1 MQFDVRG
8 FRPGEGVVQL
18 VVEADDLATA
28 TQRARAQGLAVLSAR
43 PQRAPG
49 GWPHLHLH
57 LHLRTGLRRAPRFP
71 LLQFTLELMA
81 LLKAGLSLPETLDA
95 LLEKEAR
102 AHVRPVLAAMRTRMF
117 EGQSFSRVLASLPQ
131 AFPVLYVTT
140 VRASERS
147 GDLVESLA
155 RYVDYHERLD
165 LVRKKVVSACIY
177 PVALLLLGGLVVLFL
192 LGYVV
197 PRFSVIYAES
207 GRDLPWMSLL
217 LLRWGQ
223 GMQAHGAAIGAALL
237 AACVLAAA
245 TARRLLPRLATL
257 LTRIPTLGA
266 RLATYHLARF
276 YRSVGM
282 LLRGGTPVVPALAM
296 VAGLLPADMQQGL
309 ARATQ
314 QIREGIGF
322 SDAMAAAGL
331 TTPVAARMLRVGE
344 NSGDMAAMMERIAA
358 FHDEELARWIEW
370 FTKLFEPVLMA
381 LIGLVIGAIVVL
393 MYLPIFELAGSIG

>member
-1 MQFDVRG
+1 
-8 FRPGEGVVQL
+8 
-18 VVEADDLATA
+18 
-28 TQRARAQGLAVLSAR
+28 
-43 PQRAPG
+43 
-49 GWPHLHLH
+49 
-57 LHLRTGLRRAPRFP
+57 
-71 LLQFTLELMA
+71 
-81 LLKAGLSLPETLDA
+81 
-95 LLEKEAR
+95 
-102 AHVRPVLAAMRTRMF
+102 MRTRMF

-131 AFPVLYVTT
+131 AFPALYVTT

-165 LVRKKVVSACIY
+165 LVRKKVVSASIS
-177 PVALLLLGGLVVLFL
+177 PVALLLLGGLVIAFL

-237 AACVLAAA
+237 VAA
-245 TARRLLPRLATL
+245 TARRVLPLLATL

-276 YRSVGM
+276 YRSLGM

-296 VAGLLPADMQQGL
+296 VAGLLPSDMQQGL

-314 QIREGIGF
+314 QIREGIGL

-344 NSGDMAAMMERIAA
+344 NSGDMATMMERIAA

-381 LIGLVIGAIVVL
+381 VIGVVIGAIVIL

>member
-1 MQFDVRG
+1 MRFHVRG
-8 FRPGEGVVQL
+8 FRAGEGVVRL
-18 VVEADDLATA
+18 VVEADDVAGA
-28 TQRARAQGLAVLSAR
+28 TQRAREQGVAVLSA
-43 PQRAPG
+43 APG
-49 GWPHLHLH
+49 RGPVGLPR
-57 LHLRTGLRRAPRFP
+57 LRVGRAPRFP

-95 LLEKEAR
+95 LLEKESR
-102 AHVRPVLAAMRTRMF
+102 ADVRPVLAAMRARMF

-165 LVRKKVVSACIY
+165 LVRKKVVSASIY
-177 PVALLLLGGLVVLFL
+177 PVALLLLGGLVILFL

-197 PRFSVIYAES
+197 PRFSAIYAES
-207 GRDLPWMSLL
+207 GRDLPWMSQL

-223 GMQAHGAAIGAALL
+223 AMQDHGATIGGALL
-237 AACVLAAA
+237 AALAVAA
-245 TARRLLPRLATL
+245 LLARRLLPRLAAL
-257 LTRIPTLGA
+257 AQRLPAVGA

-276 YRSVGM
+276 YRSLGM
-282 LLRGGTPVVPALAM
+282 LLRGGTPIVPALAM
-296 VAGLLPADMQQGL
+296 VAGLLPLDMQQGL

-314 QIREGIGF
+314 QIREGIGL

-344 NSGDMAAMMERIAA
+344 NSGDMAAMMERIAG

-381 LIGLVIGAIVVL
+381 VIGVVIGAIVIL
-393 MYLPIFELAGSIG
+393 MYLPIFELAGSLQ

>member
-1 MQFDVRG
+1 MQFEVRG
-8 FRPGEGVVQL
+8 FRAGEGVVRL
-18 VVEADDLATA
+18 LVEADDLATA
-28 TQRARAQGLAVLSAR
+28 TQRAHAQGLAVLSAR
-43 PQRAPG
+43 PQRGLAGLPG
-49 GWPHLHLH
+49 LST
-57 LHLRTGLRRAPRFP
+57 LRRGRAPRFP

-81 LLKAGLSLPETLDA
+81 LLKAGLSLPKTLDA

-102 AHVRPVLAAMRTRMF
+102 AHVRPVLATMRTRMF

-131 AFPVLYVTT
+131 AFPALYVTT

-165 LVRKKVVSACIY
+165 LVRKKVVSASIY

-223 GMQAHGAAIGAALL
+223 GMQAHGTAIGAALL
-237 AACVLAAA
+237 VAAVLAAA
-245 TARRLLPRLATL
+245 TARRLLPLLATL
-257 LTRIPTLGA
+257 LTRIPTVGQ

-296 VAGLLPADMQQGL
+296 VAGLLPSDMQQGL

-314 QIREGIGF
+314 QIREGIGL

-381 LIGLVIGAIVVL
+381 VIGVVIGAIVVL

>member
-8 FRPGEGVVQL
+8 FRPGEGVVRL
-18 VVEADDLATA
+18 AVEADDLAMA
-28 TQRARAQGLAVLSAR
+28 TQRARAQGLAVLSA
-43 PQRAPG
+43 AP
-49 GWPHLHLH
+49 
-57 LHLRTGLRRAPRFP
+57 RRALPGLPALRLQRRPRFP

-81 LLKAGLSLPETLDA
+81 LLQAGLSLPETLDT
-95 LLEKEAR
+95 LLEKETR
-102 AHVRPVLAAMRTRMF
+102 SDVRPVLAAMRARMF
-117 EGQSFSRVLASLPQ
+117 EGQSFSRVLAELPQ

-165 LVRKKVVSACIY
+165 LVRKKVVSASIY

-197 PRFSVIYAES
+197 PRFSSIYAES
-207 GRDLPWMSLL
+207 GRELPWMSML
-217 LLRWGQ
+217 LLRWGR
-223 GMQAHGAAIGAALL
+223 GMQAHGAAIGATLL
-237 AACVLAAA
+237 ALAVLAAA
-245 TARRLLPRLATL
+245 MARRLLPHGVAL
-257 LTRIPTLGA
+257 LTRIPAVGA

-276 YRSVGM
+276 YRSLGM
-282 LLRGGTPVVPALAM
+282 LLRGGTPIVPALGM
-296 VAGLLPADMQQGL
+296 VAGLLPLHMQQGL

-314 QIREGIGF
+314 QIREGIVL

-344 NSGDMAAMMERIAA
+344 NSGDMAAMMERIAG

-381 LIGLVIGAIVVL
+381 VIGIVIGAIVIL
-393 MYLPIFELAGSIG
+393 MYLPIFELAGSLG

>member
-8 FRPGEGVVQL
+8 FRSGEGVVRL
-18 VVEADDLATA
+18 VIEADDLATA
-28 TQRARAQGLAVLSAR
+28 AQRARAQGLAVLSA
-43 PQRAPG
+43 APKRTLARM
-49 GWPHLHLH
+49 PT
-57 LHLRTGLRRAPRFP
+57 LRIRRAPRFP

-81 LLKAGLSLPETLDA
+81 LLKAGLSLPETLDT

-102 AHVRPVLAAMRTRMF
+102 PHVRPVLATMRARMF

-165 LVRKKVVSACIY
+165 LVRKKVVSASIY
-177 PVALLLLGGLVVLFL
+177 PVALLLLGGLVILFL

-207 GRDLPWMSLL
+207 GRELPWMSLL

-223 GMQAHGAAIGAALL
+223 AMQAHGAAIASALAGSL
-237 AACVLAAA
+237 AAGAVL
-245 TARRLLPRLATL
+245 ARRLLPRLATL
-257 LTRIPTLGA
+257 AQRLPTVGQ

-276 YRSVGM
+276 YRSLGM
-282 LLRGGTPVVPALAM
+282 LLRGGTPVVPALTM
-296 VAGLLPADMQQGL
+296 VAGLLPRDMQQGL

-314 QIREGIGF
+314 QIRDGIGL

-344 NSGDMAAMMERIAA
+344 SSGDMAAMMERIAG

-381 LIGLVIGAIVVL
+381 VIGIVIGGIVIL
-393 MYLPIFELAGSIG
+393 MYLPIFELAGSLQ

>member
-1 MQFDVRG
+1 MQFEVRG
-8 FRPGEGVVQL
+8 FRAGEGVVRL
-18 VVEADDLATA
+18 LVEADDLAAA
-28 TQRARAQGLAVLSAR
+28 TQRAHAQGLAVLSAR
-43 PQRAPG
+43 PQRGLPG
-49 GWPHLHLH
+49 LP
-57 LHLRTGLRRAPRFP
+57 GLSAARRGRVPRFP

-81 LLKAGLSLPETLDA
+81 LLKAGLSLPETLEA

-102 AHVRPVLAAMRTRMF
+102 PHVHSVLAAMRTRMF

-131 AFPVLYVTT
+131 AFPALYVTT

-165 LVRKKVVSACIY
+165 LVRKKVVSASIY
-177 PVALLLLGGLVVLFL
+177 PVALLLLGGLVIAFL

-237 AACVLAAA
+237 VAAVLLAA
-245 TARRLLPRLATL
+245 TARRLLPLLATL
-257 LTRIPTLGA
+257 LTRIPALGA

-276 YRSVGM
+276 YRSLGM

-296 VAGLLPADMQQGL
+296 VAGLLPSDMQQGL

-314 QIREGIGF
+314 QIREGIGL

-381 LIGLVIGAIVVL
+381 VIGVVIGAIVVL